1 MNKKLL
7 AVAVVGA
14 LASPLAF
21 AQNVTL
27 YGGIDVG
34 LQRADSGQD
43 GSKIFVTSGSWYT
56 SRLGLKASDDIG
68 PGLSA
73 ILVAESGI
81 NADDGTTDSAGF
93 WQRQVYGGLDSKQ
106 WGALTIGR
114 QYTHMHNQSSGT
126 GSLLA
131 TTLAGTL
138 GFSQH
143 TTRASNAVKYSSA
156 NYGGINFGA
165 LYGFGEN
172 TSDSNAGKY
181 WEVHVGYAMKPFAVD
196 FAHAKANDA
205 GKPGSFSNTT
215 GAFTAPVAPSG
226 LETKRNQLVGKWD
239 TGAFGVALG
248 YATDKSDDDSVDRR
262 VMWVQPGFRF
272 GGANEVYASLA
283 KATDKTDAEKDA
295 TWFGV
300 AYRHLFTKRTYA
312 YASYGQ
318 TSNDNG
324 AAQIPYSYAGP
335 KPTGTGGLKDDAKAF
350 NIGLAQEF

>member
-1 MNKKLL
+1 MKKKLL

-43 GSKIFVTSGSWYT
+43 GAKNFVTSGSWYT
-56 SRLGLKASDDIG
+56 SRVGFKASDDIG

-81 NADDGTTDSAGF
+81 SADIGKADDETSAGF

-114 QYTHMHNQSSGT
+114 QYTHMHNQSAGT

-138 GFSQH
+138 GWSGHQV
-143 TTRASNAVKYSSA
+143 RASNAVKYSSA
-156 NYGGINFGA
+156 NYGGINFGL

-172 TSDSNAGKY
+172 TATSESDGRY
-181 WEVHVGYAMKPFAVD
+181 WEAHIGYAMKPFAVD
-196 FAHAKANDA
+196 VATARTKTDTALA
-205 GKPGSFSNTT
+205 T
-215 GAFTAPVAPSG
+215 GN
-226 LETKRNQLVGKWD
+226 LKRNQFVGKWD
-239 TGAFGVALG
+239 SGAFAVAVGL
-248 YATDKSDDDSVDRR
+248 ATDKTDGDLAERDER
-262 VMWVQPGFRF
+262 VLWIQPGFRF
-272 GGANEVYASLA
+272 GGNNELYASF
-283 KATDKTDAEKDA
+283 ATLKDKVNDDSDTK
-295 TWFGV
+295 WWGV
-300 AYRHLFTKRTYA
+300 SYRHLFTKRTYA
-312 YASYGQ
+312 YA
-318 TSNDNG
+318 TLVNVSNDDAVG
-324 AAQIPYSYAGP
+324 RRAFSYAGP
-335 KPTGTGGLKDDAKAF
+335 APADGDSAKGF
-350 NIGLAQEF
+350 GVGLAQEF

>member
-34 LQRADSGQD
+34 VQRADSGQE
-43 GSKIFVTSGSWYT
+43 GSKMFVTSGSWYT
-56 SRLGLKASDDIG
+56 SRLGIKASDDIG

-73 ILVAESGI
+73 VLVAESGI
-81 NADDGTTDSAGF
+81 FADTGGTDTAGF

-114 QYTHMHNQSSGT
+114 QYTHMHNQSAGT

-143 TTRASNAVKYSSA
+143 LTRASNSIKYSSA
-156 NYGGINFGA
+156 NYGGFNFGA
-165 LYGFGEN
+165 LYSFGH
-172 TSDSNAGKY
+172 TSTGDGSTNATSGEDTTFSDNNKY
-181 WEVHVGYAMKPFAVD
+181 WEAHVGYAMKPFAVD
-196 FAHAKANDA
+196 FAHGVRKAETAAGDNDR
-205 GKPGSFSNTT
+205 
-215 GAFTAPVAPSG
+215 
-226 LETKRNQLVGKWD
+226 KRNQLVGKWD

-248 YATDKSDDDSVDRR
+248 YATDKTDNDSIDRR
-262 VMWVQPGFRF
+262 VIWVQPGFRF
-272 GGANEVYASLA
+272 GGSNEVYASWA
-283 KATDKTDAEKDA
+283 KAKDKTDAEADT
-295 TWFGV
+295 TWIGV

-324 AAQIPYSYAGP
+324 ASQIPYSYAGP
-335 KPTGTGGLKDDAKAF
+335 APTGVGGFDEDAKAF
-350 NIGLAQEF
+350 NVGIAQEF

>member
-1 MNKKLL
+1 M
-7 AVAVVGA
+7 GA

-34 LQRADSGQD
+34 LQHADSGQD
-43 GSKIFVTSGSWYT
+43 GAKMFVTSGSWYT
-56 SRLGLKASDDIG
+56 SRIGFKASDDIG

-81 NADDGTTDSAGF
+81 AADTGGTDSAGF

-114 QYTHMHNQSSGT
+114 QYTHMHNQSAGT

-143 TTRASNAVKYSSA
+143 LTRASNAIKYSSA

-172 TSDSNAGKY
+172 EDFSSDGNY
-181 WEVHVGYAMKPFAVD
+181 WEAHIGYAMKPFAVD
-196 FAHAKANDA
+196 FAHARAKSEDA
-205 GKPGSFSNTT
+205 AGEE
-215 GAFTAPVAPSG
+215 
-226 LETKRNQLVGKWD
+226 ETKRNQLVGKWD
-239 TGAFGVALG
+239 TGAFGVAVG
-248 YATDKSDDDSVDRR
+248 FATDKADDEDTLDRR
-262 VMWVQPGFRF
+262 VIWVQPGFRF
-272 GGANEVYASLA
+272 GGNNELYVTFA
-283 KATDKTDAEKDA
+283 KAKDKTDAEEDA
-295 TWFGV
+295 TWYGASF
-300 AYRHLFTKRTYA
+300 RHLFTKRTYA
-312 YASYGQ
+312 YA
-318 TSNDNG
+318 TFAVTKNDNG
-324 AAQIPYSYAGP
+324 AGQRPFSYAGP
-335 KPTGTGGLKDDAKAF
+335 VPAGDEDAKGF
-350 NIGLAQEF
+350 GIGIAQEF

>member
-34 LQRADSGQD
+34 VQRADSGQE
-43 GSKIFVTSGSWYT
+43 GSKMFVTSGSWYT
-56 SRLGLKASDDIG
+56 SRFGIKASDDIG

-73 ILVAESGI
+73 VLVAESGI
-81 NADDGTTDSAGF
+81 NADTGTTDAAGF

-114 QYTHMHNQSSGT
+114 QYTHMHNQSAGT

-143 TTRASNAVKYSSA
+143 LTRASNAVKYSSA
-156 NYGGINFGA
+156 NYGGFNFGA
-165 LYGFGEN
+165 LYGFGED
-172 TSDSNAGKY
+172 TAFSDNGNY
-181 WEVHVGYAMKPFAVD
+181 WEVHAGYAMKPFAVD
-196 FAHAKANDA
+196 FAHAVSKSETALGSADA
-205 GKPGSFSNTT
+205 
-215 GAFTAPVAPSG
+215 
-226 LETKRNQLVGKWD
+226 KRNQLVGKWD
-239 TGAFGVALG
+239 TGAFGVAVG
-248 YATDKSDDDSVDRR
+248 YATDKADDADTLDRR
-262 VMWVQPGFRF
+262 VIWVQPGFRF
-272 GGANEVYASLA
+272 GGSNEIYASWA
-283 KATDKTDAEKDA
+283 KAKDKTDAEADA
-295 TWFGV
+295 TWIGV

-335 KPTGTGGLKDDAKAF
+335 RPTGTAGLDEDAKAF
-350 NIGLAQEF
+350 NIGIAQEF

>member
-34 LQRADSGQD
+34 LQRADSGQE
-43 GSKIFVTSGSWYT
+43 GAKLFVTSGSWYT
-56 SRLGLKASDDIG
+56 SRLGIKASDDIG

-81 NADDGTTDSAGF
+81 NADDGTTDTAGF

-138 GFSQH
+138 GFSGH
-143 TTRASNAVKYSSA
+143 TSRASNAVKYSSA
-156 NYGGINFGA
+156 NYGGFNFGA

-172 TSDSNAGKY
+172 TSDSDAGNY
-181 WEVHVGYAMKPFAVD
+181 WEAHVGYAMKPFSVD
-196 FAHAKANDA
+196 FAHAKSNSGVAGSDA
-205 GKPGSFSNTT
+205 EG
-215 GAFTAPVAPSG
+215 
-226 LETKRNQLVGKWD
+226 KRNQLVGKWD
-239 TGAFGVALG
+239 TGAFGVAVG
-248 YATDKSDDDSVDRR
+248 WATDKVDSGFTAGSAEADRR
-262 VMWVQPGFRF
+262 VIWVQPGFRF
-272 GGANEVYASLA
+272 GGSNEVYASFA
-283 KATDKTDAEKDA
+283 KAKDKTDAEKDS

-324 AAQIPYSYAGP
+324 AGQIPYSYAGP
-335 KPTGTGGLKDDAKAF
+335 KPTGTLGLDEDAKAF
-350 NIGLAQEF
+350 NIGIAQEF